1 MIPCNFDE
9 YFLDKGMRIFF
20 LIIFMLV
27 ASLSIHAEI
36 LKEVVVTGNKRTTKE
51 AVIQHAQIKTG
62 TEFSEEDRKAAVE
75 NLRRVHQFHLKK
87 ADFNNGI
94 LTIEIEDKWTL
105 FPVPMITQSGKYYN
119 RGLLIYEDNIFGSLG
134 TFAPGVSWSNNNL
147 NAILYYQDESLF
159 TSNTGIKVLFLRKSE
174 LVEFKREDVPVHT
187 HESFYNSVLITPNYL
202 YKDHVFK
209 AGPVFTDKKIRSETG
224 TDIVRDKSTGL
235 FFRHHWNAYQA
246 LDVMYEGL
254 VTTYDFYI
262 IKGGNGRWYLRQ
274 EADAKWS
281 FPFDKNFLNL
291 GLHGHSVNDRGYL
304 FSKTIGGDEGY
315 RGYDKLSVPATSNA
329 GAMIQY
335 QLHLFRSIFLSP
347 FYEFNNTRLIEP
359 SGGNTLNEHSVGL
372 GLRYYFKKIS
382 IPAVIFDVS
391 RNLNDRSNHY
401 LLNIGAS
408 I

>member
-1 MIPCNFDE
+1 M
-9 YFLDKGMRIFF
+9 
-20 LIIFMLV
+20 
-27 ASLSIHAEI
+27 
-36 LKEVVVTGNKRTTKE
+36 VTGNKRTTKE

-62 TEFSEEDRKAAVE
+62 GEFSEQDRQTAVE

-87 ADFNNGI
+87 ADFKDGI

-119 RGLLIYEDNIFGSLG
+119 RGFLIYEDNIFGSLG
-134 TFAPGVSWSNNNL
+134 TFAPGISWSNNNL

-159 TSNTGIKVLFLRKSE
+159 TNKTGIKVLLLRKSE
-174 LVEFKREDVPVHT
+174 LVEFKRREEPVHT
-187 HESFYNSVLITPNYL
+187 HETFYNSILITPNYL

-209 AGPVFTDKKIRSETG
+209 AGPIFTDKKILSETG
-224 TDIVRDKSTGL
+224 AEIVRDKSTGI

-254 VTTYDFYI
+254 VTTYDFYT
-262 IKGGNGRWYLRQ
+262 IKGGNGSWYFRQ

-281 FPFDKNFLNL
+281 LPLNKNFLNFAV
-291 GLHGHSVNDRGYL
+291 HGHTVNDRGYL

-315 RGYDKLSVPATSNA
+315 RGYDKLSVSAIHNA
-329 GAMIQY
+329 GAMAQY
-335 QLHLFRSIFLSP
+335 QHHISHSIFLSP
-347 FYEFNNTRLIEP
+347 FYEFNNTKLIEP
-359 SGGNTLNEHSVGL
+359 SGGNTLNEHTVGI

-391 RNLNDRSNHY
+391 RNLDDKSNHY